1 MMTNPNTAQ
10 VTYNGGSLAVQ
21 TANSG
26 NIPIG
31 SIGALNNFI
40 DQTWYS
46 PDWTYR
52 PFPTYT
58 VTSTVYRESK
68 TDTAFKVV
76 EKLMEKGH
84 IKELSVKEFMAL
96 VKEIAATL

>member
-1 MMTNPNTAQ
+1 MNTEPTI
-10 VTYNGGSLAVQ
+10 TYNEQGMTLTTDKTTSKV
-21 TANSG
+21 
-26 NIPIG
+26 G
-31 SIGALNNFI
+31 SINTLFNYIGEPPY
-40 DQTWYS
+40 W

-52 PFPTYT
+52 PTYYPATLTTT
-58 VTSTVYRESK
+58 VVRESK

>member
-1 MMTNPNTAQ
+1 MNTEATL
-10 VTYNGGSLAVQ
+10 TYNTNGMVVTTDKT
-21 TANSG
+21 TAKV
-26 NIPIG
+26 G
-31 SIGALNNFI
+31 SINAL
-40 DQTWYS
+40 YS
-46 PDWTYR
+46 YVGEPPYWPDWTYR
-52 PFPTYT
+52 PYPTYT

>member
-1 MMTNPNTAQ
+1 MHTEPKI
-10 VTYNGGSLAVQ
+10 TYNAQGMTLTTDET
-21 TANSG
+21 TAKV
-26 NIPIG
+26 G
-31 SIGALNNFI
+31 SINALYSHI
-40 DQTWYS
+40 DGSTCW

-52 PFPTYT
+52 PTYYPSTLTTT
-58 VTSTVYRESK
+58 VIRESK
-68 TDTAFKVV
+68 TDIAFKVV